1 MANLIEQHQ
10 PELEK
15 VIEFLK
21 GELNALRTGRA
32 NAAILDQVTVEVY
45 GSRVPLRQIGSIAI
59 PESRSITIEPW
70 DKSILKDLEKS
81 LREADLGLGITNEGK
96 LIRLVVPLMTEENR
110 KELVRILGQKLEQ
123 SKQSVRRIRDK
134 IREMIMSEEK
144 EKKISED
151 EKFKLF
157 KSLDEVIKDYQEKI
171 KKIGEEKESE
181 IMTI

>member
-157 KSLDEVIKDYQEKI
+157 KSLNEVIKDYQEKI